1 MSSTKSP
8 APMWRQIQLPDDMP
22 GLVHVGDIVHPSL
35 PESPAVFTERATL
48 FPEGC
53 LVLAGS
59 ECNPAS
65 ALNNNKP
72 AAPSG
77 TSSSRIYGYAI
88 SHPIPH
94 DQPPELDYLLGFIPT
109 YSPDNS
115 NLNNDEAVK
124 PSPPQYY
131 IHDIAIL
138 PALRGQGLAAQCIRL
153 LLDVAKRHGY
163 KTACLISVY
172 GTSEFWGRFGFLP
185 PENLSDA
192 LKEKKRARRG
202 GMRLTS
208 PKPAMPVCGNR
219 DMPFLYFIIAP
230 SFLITHT

>member
-1 MSSTKSP
+1 MSSNIKSP
-8 APMWRQIQLPDDMP
+8 APMWRQIQLPDDIP

-53 LVLAGS
+53 LVLGDS
-59 ECNPAS
+59 ECDPNS
-65 ALNNNKP
+65 ALNNEP

-94 DQPPELDYLLGFIPT
+94 DEPPALDELLGSIST
-109 YSPDNS
+109 NTPDNS
-115 NLNNDEAVK
+115 NLNNDHEPVG
-124 PSPPQYY
+124 PPAQYY
-131 IHDIAIL
+131 IHDVAIL
-138 PALRGQGLAAQCIRL
+138 PAFRGQGLAAQCIRL
-153 LLDVAKRHGY
+153 LLDVASRHGY

-172 GTSEFWGRFGFLP
+172 GTSAFWGRFGFLP

-192 LKEKKRARRG
+192 LKEKVKGYGEDAVYLVRREPDG
-202 GMRLTS
+202 E
-208 PKPAMPVCGNR
+208 A
-219 DMPFLYFIIAP
+219 
-230 SFLITHT
+230 